1 MITDLLEGLSG
12 TIFEEIR
19 ERPGIAAAI
28 LAGVV
33 GALVGRALADRR
45 RTPLSKVADA
55 ADLLGLTVRLLE
67 NPIVRAYVR
76 RSLAAQLQR
85 IF

>member
-1 MITDLLEGLSG
+1 
-12 TIFEEIR
+12 
-19 ERPGIAAAI
+19 
-28 LAGVV
+28 
-33 GALVGRALADRR
+33 
-45 RTPLSKVADA
+45 VADA